1 METKMKIDARAL
13 MVAMP
18 SQYERRSGIYFSAS
32 TNKFYFGCITT
43 NDPVGQF
50 YDLNTGEPIQSLPK
64 NMFFVE
70 SLVKQRNMN
79 TTVEPDIIAV
89 DVSGV
94 EFKFYKFNTDLTP
107 DGLWVDPNKL
117 LDGILHYYHNS
128 QTHQIDPCEPN
139 LRPVLSEPAD
149 FSAQTFR
156 KLVSIKNRTGVIYS
170 HREFI

>member
-18 SQYERRSGIYFSAS
+18 SQYERKSGIYFSAS
-32 TNKFYFGCITT
+32 TNKFYFGCVTT
-43 NDPVGQF
+43 NDPIGQF

-79 TTVEPDIIAV
+79 TTVEPDVITI

-94 EFKFYKFNTDLTP
+94 EFKFYAFNTELTP
-107 DGLWVDPNKL
+107 DGLWVDPSKL
-117 LDGILHYYHNS
+117 LDGFLHYYHDS
-128 QTHQIDPCEPN
+128 KIHQIDASTTS
-139 LRPVLSEPAD
+139 LMAVSSDPAV
-149 FSAQTFR
+149 FSPQIFR
-156 KLVSIKNRTGVIYS
+156 KLVSIKICDEVLYS